1 MKANTLNDCVMRVVQ
16 NCFCTGKS
24 RWLTACF
31 VLLFFT
37 GFSVPPF
44 LETYPAPAGAVL
56 NKLFTV
62 KVRLAGQN
70 WQPSPAYEIKVD
82 EVRNMGHKQENAAM
96 SSFSFD
102 GQVEVAV
109 QFNGGTV
116 QTARIRPLSY
126 GIPFTRKGN
135 TLYFTLTRPRNLS
148 IEVNGDIFHNLHL
161 FANPP
166 EEEKISP
173 TDKEVIYFGP
183 GIHEVKGNIL
193 KVPSGK
199 TVYLAGGAILKAKV
213 LFDSVQNARLTG
225 RGMIEQSIRGGISIE
240 KSSNISVSG
249 VFASQCFTGG
259 SRNVTIRNVKSI
271 SYFGWGDG
279 MNVISSNDVL
289 IDGVFNRN
297 SDDCT
302 TVYGTRGRYTGG
314 CRNVTMQNA
323 TLWADVAHPILIG
336 THGNTP
342 HPDVLEDLQ
351 YLNIDILDH
360 KEAQID
366 YQGCMSINAGDNNLV
381 RNVRFE
387 NIRVED
393 FRQGQLFNIRVFF
406 NEKYCTSP
414 GRGVENVLFKDIVY
428 HGKHAVTSVIAGYN
442 ENRKVKNIVFD
453 NLVINGAA
461 ISDNMKGKPGW
472 YKTGDMAGIYV
483 GNHVEGVIFRKTA
496 FTHPGILHSRADLE
510 RMREAV
516 MNKKEPVYAGYKA
529 FIENPASQFSYTMQG
544 PMEMVGRNPTIGQTT
559 YDNDANAAHQNA
571 LMWAITRDKR
581 YAAKAIEII
590 NAWSQR
596 LQSITGRDAV
606 LMAGLG
612 PFKMVNAAEI
622 IRYTE
627 AGWQESDIV
636 QAERHFREV
645 IYPVIKD
652 FAPFANGNW
661 DAAAIKTVMAIG
673 VFCNDRNIFERAVR
687 YYTNGWGNG
696 RLTNYVIDEAG
707 QIQESGRDQPHS
719 QLGIGMLAESC
730 AIAWNQGLDLY
741 VYAGNRLLK
750 GFEYTAK
757 YNLGHDDMPFTEW
770 LDRTGKYHHTKISQ
784 QGRGQLRAVYEQV
797 YNHYVITRGLSAP
810 YTKQAAEKLRPEGPG
825 RPGADHPGYGT
836 LFFSLPGKLKER
848 KPVAPAGLIAAGVD
862 GKVNL
867 SWVAAIHA
875 AHYTVK
881 RATAPA
887 GPFTVLANRIAD
899 NQFTDTKVKE
909 GQLYYYTVT
918 ASNEQGE
925 SADAFPQSAMAGLPA
940 PWAQATIGQVPPG
953 QTLYDGEQFTIVA
966 NGMGVDGKADDFH
979 YTYVPLKGDG
989 SLTVRFVPQPGSQFS
1004 RMGLMLRKTPE
1015 PDAPLAALLLYPGK
1029 SGQVEAPDWH
1039 TRLLVRPSP
1048 GAEVVLQQA
1057 GEALKAPV
1065 VTFGRLTG
1073 YYWLRLQ
1080 REGRRC
1086 RAYVSYDGE
1095 EWTPAGA
1102 VDIDLGEACTI
1113 GIAVASG
1120 MANSTTVFFD
1130 QVSIKEL
1137 P

>member
-1 MKANTLNDCVMRVVQ
+1 MK
-16 NCFCTGKS
+16 NCFCTCKS
-24 RWLTACF
+24 WWLSAFF
-31 VLLFFT
+31 VLFFSES
-37 GFSVPPF
+37 FSALPR
-44 LETYPAPAGAVL
+44 LEAYPAPAGAVL

-62 KVRLAGQN
+62 KVRLAGQQ
-70 WQPSPAYEIKVD
+70 WQPLPTYEIKVD
-82 EVRNMGHKQENAAM
+82 KVMDLGHKQENAAM
-96 SSFSFD
+96 SYFSFE

-116 QTARIRPLSY
+116 RSARIRPLSY
-126 GIPFTRKGN
+126 DIPFTKRGN
-135 TLYFTLTRPRNLS
+135 TLYFVLTRARNLS
-148 IEVNGDIFHNLHL
+148 VEVNGDIFHNLHL
-161 FANPP
+161 FANPL
-166 EEEKISP
+166 EEESISP
-173 TDKEVIYFGP
+173 ADKDVIYFGP
-183 GIHEVKGNIL
+183 GIHEIKGNVL

-199 TVYLAGGAILKAKV
+199 TVYLAGGAILKARV
-213 LFDSVQNARLTG
+213 LFDSVQNARLLG
-225 RGMIEQSIRGGISIE
+225 RGMVEQSIRGGVSIE
-240 KSSNISVSG
+240 KSSNISVNG
-249 VFASQCFTGG
+249 VFCSQCFTGG

-323 TLWADVAHPILIG
+323 TLWADVAHPVLIG

-342 HPDVLEDLQ
+342 RPDTLQDLQ

-428 HGKHAVTSVIAGYN
+428 NGKHAATSVIAGYN
-442 ENRKVKNIVFD
+442 ESRKVKNIIFD
-453 NLVINGAA
+453 NLTINGVA

-483 GNHVEGVIFRKTA
+483 GNHVEGVLFRKTA
-496 FTHPGILHSRADLE
+496 FAHPGILHGRADLE

-516 MNKKEPVYAGYKA
+516 MNKKEPVYAGYKK
-529 FIENPASQFSYTMQG
+529 FMQDPASQFTYTMQG
-544 PMEMVGRNPTIGQTT
+544 PMEMVGRNPTVGQMA

-571 LMWAITRDKR
+571 VMWAITRDKK
-581 YAAKAIEII
+581 YADKAIEII
-590 NAWSQR
+590 NAWSGKLR
-596 LQSITGRDAV
+596 SVTGRDAV

-627 AGWQESDIV
+627 AGWKERDII

-673 VFCNDRNIFERAVR
+673 VFCNDRDMFEQALR
-687 YYTNGWGNG
+687 YYTNGRGNG
-696 RLTNYVIDEAG
+696 SLPHYVTNEAG

-741 VYAGNRLLK
+741 AYAGNRLLK

-757 YNLGHDDMPFTEW
+757 YNMGNDDMPFMEW
-770 LDRTGKYHHTKISQ
+770 LDRTGKYHHTEISEK
-784 QGRGQLRAVYEQV
+784 GRGQLRAVYEQV

-810 YTKQAAEKLRPEGPG
+810 YVQQAAEKLRPEGPG

-836 LFFSLPGKLKER
+836 LYFSLPGKIPEG
-848 KPVAPAGLIAAGVD
+848 KPAAPAGLIAAGVN
-862 GKVNL
+862 GKIDL
-867 SWVAAIHA
+867 SWVAVIGASQ
-875 AHYTVK
+875 YTVK

-887 GPFTVLANRIAD
+887 GPFTVLAAGNTGNR
-899 NQFTDTKVKE
+899 FTDTNVKE

-918 ASNEQGE
+918 ASNAKGE
-925 SADAFPQSAMAGLPA
+925 SAEAFPQAAMAGLPA
-940 PWAQATIGQVPPG
+940 PWAQADIGAAPAG
-953 QTLYDGEQFTIVA
+953 STLYDGQRFTISA
-966 NGMGVDGKADDFH
+966 NGMGVDGKADGFH
-979 YTYVPLKGDG
+979 YTYIPLKGDG
-989 SLTVRFVPQPGSQFS
+989 SLTVRLAPQPGSQFS
-1004 RMGLMLRKTPE
+1004 QMGLLLRQGLAQ
-1015 PDAPLAALLLYPGK
+1015 DAPLAALLLYPGP

-1039 TRLLVRPSP
+1039 TRLLVRAVA
-1048 GAEVVLQQA
+1048 GAPATLQKA
-1057 GEALKAPV
+1057 GEVLKTPA
-1065 VTFGRLTG
+1065 VTYGRLTG

-1080 REGRRC
+1080 RKGRQC
-1086 RAYVSYDGE
+1086 KGYVSYDGE
-1095 EWTPAGA
+1095 EWAPAGD
-1102 VDIDLGEACTI
+1102 VDFDPGETCML
-1113 GIAVASG
+1113 GIAVGSG
-1120 MANSTTVFFD
+1120 MANSTTVVFD
-1130 QVSIKEL
+1130 QVSLQDGSPHK
-1137 P
+1137 